1 MKRFPIPA
9 PLKWS
14 YETDE
19 EIDRISADIIVNR
32 KSQKGM
38 LIGKGGTA
46 IKQLGIKS
54 RESIEEFIG
63 KKVFL
68 ELHVKVR
75 EKWREKEKWVRNLG
89 Y

>member
-1 MKRFPIPA
+1 VDVV
-9 PLKWS
+9 S
-14 YETDE
+14 YEE
-19 EIDRISADIIVNR
+19 SPEIDRISADIIVNR

-38 LIGKGGTA
+38 LIGKSGQA
-46 IKQLGIKS
+46 IKRLGIKS

-68 ELHVKVR
+68 DLHVKVR
-75 EKWREKEKWVRNLG
+75 EKWREKENWVRSLG